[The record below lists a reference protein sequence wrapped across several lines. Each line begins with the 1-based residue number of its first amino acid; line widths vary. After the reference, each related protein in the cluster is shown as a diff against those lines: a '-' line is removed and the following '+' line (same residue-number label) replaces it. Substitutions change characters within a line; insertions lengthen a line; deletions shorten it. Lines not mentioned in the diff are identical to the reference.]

1 MELQIYWQLH
11 ITCSLSSLSPLL
23 FVMYGGWVVVLFM
36 LSKQFLPMDSSKK
49 KKKRWHG
56 QMNLMSVRTECY
68 VIITS
73 YNYSNY
79 VS

>member
-49 KKKRWHG
+49 KKKKDGMDR
-56 QMNLMSVRTECY
+56 
-68 VIITS
+68 
-73 YNYSNY
+73 
-79 VS
+79 